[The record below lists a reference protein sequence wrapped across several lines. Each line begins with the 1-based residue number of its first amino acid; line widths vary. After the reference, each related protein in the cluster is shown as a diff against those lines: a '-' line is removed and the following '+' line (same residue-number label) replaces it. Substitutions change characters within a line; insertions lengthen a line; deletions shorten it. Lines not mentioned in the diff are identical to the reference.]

1 MPTELTAAWHTR
13 QEESTDRLWSQEIRA
28 CPRWDGVPAGLLR
41 RGSGLAGSLASLIRQ
56 LTSVFRPGISWSTC
70 PISACWMPSL
80 MASLGR
86 DPARRGVSGKTLL
99 RRSRTPHQLV
109 SFIIS
114 QRWAPAGLGSLANIL
129 LPPPGSSLM
138 TLSLRG

>member
-1 MPTELTAAWHTR
+1 M
-13 QEESTDRLWSQEIRA
+13 
-28 CPRWDGVPAGLLR
+28 
-41 RGSGLAGSLASLIRQ
+41 IRQ

-114 QRWAPAGLGSLANIL
+114 QRWAPARLGSLANIL

-138 TLSLRG
+138 TCHYMGNDGLSWLPFLPLNTNLCICWVISECLTHNWQYSFQFNIIIVACHVILD